1 MTYKNLTELSQA
13 YGLGVLNKERD
24 VVCVDNDSITL
35 YETKA
40 GKPTTLVVG
49 VCQVTAPDDE
59 YGEDSECVFSF
70 DGCPNELLI
79 EALELL
85 GIPAEPA

>member
-1 MTYKNLTELSQA
+1 MTYKNLTELAQA

-35 YETKA
+35 Y
-40 GKPTTLVVG
+40 
-49 VCQVTAPDDE
+49 VTAPDDE

-70 DGCPNELLI
+70 DGCPDELLI
-79 EALELL
+79 EALKLL
-85 GIPAEPA
+85 GIPAEGA